1 VDEALAR
8 FADYLRGI
16 RGLSERTV
24 YNYSLDVRSLL
35 VYLKSKKIARMKDV
49 TSGTLRDYLAERM
62 RVGIEGRRG
71 RVSSSVK
78 ASVGRYTASVK
89 AFFKFLHDQ
98 GEIPDD
104 PARDIAAPKQDKR
117 IPLYVSVEQVD
128 ALLKTVKGEGP
139 QAMRDYCLLE
149 LIYST
154 GMRVGEATSLRIG
167 DLNMGLKSLR
177 VMGKGKK
184 ERVAIF
190 GETAARA
197 LNAYISEARPML
209 AGAES
214 GDWLFL
220 NRLGGRLGARSV
232 MMTMERARRV
242 LGITKPLTPHKLRH
256 GFATHLLEAGADLR
270 VIQQLLGHESVNTTQ
285 VYTAVTHAHLRDV
298 YDRCHPRAKK

>member
-8 FADYLRGI
+8 FADYLRGT

-24 YNYSLDVRSLL
+24 YNYSLDIRSLL
-35 VYLKSKKIARMKDV
+35 IYLKSKKIARLRDV

-78 ASVGRYTASVK
+78 ASVGRYTASLK
-89 AFFKFLHDQ
+89 AFFKYLFDQ
-98 GEIPDD
+98 GEVKED
-104 PARDIAAPKQDKR
+104 PARDLTAPKQDRR

-128 ALLKTVKGEGP
+128 ALLKAVKGEGP
-139 QAMRDYCLLE
+139 LALRDYCLLE
-149 LIYST
+149 LIYSA
-154 GMRVGEATSLRIG
+154 GMRVSEATSLRIG
-167 DLNMGLKSLR
+167 DLNVGLKSLR

-184 ERVAIF
+184 ERVVIF
-190 GETAARA
+190 GETAAGA
-197 LNAYISEARPML
+197 LNTYIADARPL
-209 AGAES
+209 LVSERS

-232 MMTMERARRV
+232 MLTMERARRI
-242 LGITKPLTPHKLRH
+242 LGVTRPLTPHKLRH

-270 VIQQLLGHESVNTTQ
+270 AIQQLLGHESVNTTQ